1 MIGYAVTATDETD
14 AARGGQS
21 VSVSAGSTKALVS
34 GLTPGDTYTFTVT
47 ASSLL
52 GVGLP
57 ATSPSLSVPD
67 SPGQISLLPSEGP
80 PAVESPTVTV
90 PVKGPSHAR
99 ISASLAGI
107 LNPSAGTL
115 RAARLPA
122 ARGYR
127 LTYRSLEAG
136 RVSLDWYLISRAGRS
151 PRRSLIASGAAVAKG
166 AGRVTVA
173 VRLTAA
179 GRRILRSHRN
189 PRLTAVASFS
199 AGRLR
204 VSRTGRLTSL

>member
-1 MIGYAVTATDETD
+1 VTATDETD

-21 VSVSAGSTKALVS
+21 VSVSAGSTEALVS

-57 ATSPSLSVPD
+57 ASSPSLSLPD
-67 SPGQISLLPSEGP
+67 SPGQISLQPSEGP
-80 PAVESPTVTV
+80 PVAESPTVTAAV
-90 PVKGPSHAR
+90 NGPSRAQL
-99 ISASLAGI
+99 SASLARI
-107 LNPSAGTL
+107 LEPSAATL

-136 RVSLDWYLISRAGRS
+136 RVSLDWYLISRSGRS
-151 PRRSLIASGAAVAKG
+151 PRRSLIASGAAVAKR
-166 AGRVTVA
+166 AGSVTVS

-189 PRLTAVASFS
+189 PRLTAVVSFS
-199 AGRLR
+199 AGGLR
-204 VSRTGRLTSL
+204 VSRTGRFASLF